1 VYAETREGSNPSGSG
16 FAACNRKHGSSVSK
30 LTQHLAVRLH
40 AFRFYTSL
48 SLGCDSM
55 RLRHSSAQR
64 FDDSLLKTF
73 PSLRERVPD
82 SKAPYCC
89 QSDVLLNTS
98 HEPMSQTLAKL
109 YPKCGKRRFLT
120 RTHSCC
126 CQKYGKAMH
135 TVQVLPH

>member
-1 VYAETREGSNPSGSG
+1 MYAETREGSNPSGSD
-16 FAACNRKHGSSVSK
+16 FAACNRKHGSTVSK
-30 LTQHLAVRLH
+30 LTQHLAVRLP
-40 AFRFYTSL
+40 AFRLYTCL
-48 SLGCDSM
+48 SHGCDSM
-55 RLRHSSAQR
+55 RLRHSSAQK

-89 QSDVLLNTS
+89 QSDVPLDTS

-109 YPKCGKRRFLT
+109 YPKCEERRFLT

-126 CQKYGKAMH
+126 CQKYGKARE
-135 TVQVLPH
+135 TVQELPH